1 MLLKSAFAPQAI
13 FWRNLVGAYSIG
25 LDRFAP
31 VSVVACSDHGKEV
44 DPIQGETGIRFYTL
58 EEITHT
64 RSAPVGQPKES
75 DEEQGLIRVLS
86 RLPKDRYAIACP
98 VPSRMLD
105 EFVRE
110 TGFRSASTPYK
121 IASWLAEKENWF
133 QLFDEIGLP
142 RLSGRWIRLGEMR
155 FAELADT
162 VGPVFV
168 AQLSRGLSGSGTAV
182 IRSEREYEH
191 AGARFGDALAWVAP
205 YMTGPSLVTHGVVL
219 EHGTIVGYPSVQL
232 VGFDECHARPGV
244 FCGNDFYATRRV
256 PSALITQLQE
266 QTERMGRGMASLGFR
281 GIFGVDFVTDPEMR
295 NAYAVDLNPRWL
307 GSTALLSQAEEVA
320 GRTPLAALDLATR
333 LGAVSEEEG
342 LALGAR
348 CREPVEGC
356 QMILFP
362 NGREWVE
369 VMDSPR
375 PGIYSRE
382 NGAVQF
388 VREGIR
394 LGDCRGEAEFLV
406 TAGIPRPGLRLQ
418 RGSQMLR
425 IYSRAPVLEPGGP
438 RLLPWCRQAIEEMY
452 ALTPLAPISEPD

>member
-1 MLLKSAFAPQAI
+1 MLKSAFQPQAI
-13 FWRNLVGAYSIG
+13 FWRNLVGAYSVGI
-25 LDRFAP
+25 DRFAP
-31 VSVVACSDHGKEV
+31 ISVVACSDHGREV
-44 DPIQGETGIRFYTL
+44 EPIQGETGIRFYTL
-58 EEITHT
+58 EEMTHT
-64 RSAPVGQPKES
+64 RLAPVGQPKES
-75 DEEQGLIRVLS
+75 DEEQGLVRVLG

-110 TGFRSASTPYK
+110 TGFRSASAPYK
-121 IASWLAEKENWF
+121 IATWLAEKEHWF
-133 QLFDEIGLP
+133 QVFDDLGLP
-142 RLSGRWIRLGEMR
+142 RLNGRWIRLAEMR
-155 FAELADT
+155 FAELADS

-182 IRSEREYEH
+182 IRSESEYEE
-191 AGARFGDALAWVAP
+191 AGARFGDALVWVAP
-205 YMTGPSLVTHGVVL
+205 YMAGPSLVMHGVVL

-232 VGFDECHARPGV
+232 VGYGECHARPGV
-244 FCGNDFYATRRV
+244 FCGNDFYAARRV
-256 PSALITQLQE
+256 PPALIHQVQE
-266 QTERMGRGMASLGFR
+266 QTERMGKGMAALGFR
-281 GIFGVDFVTDPEMR
+281 GIFGVDFVTDPELR

-307 GSTALLSQAEEVA
+307 GSTALFSQAEEMA

-333 LGAVSEEEG
+333 LGALSEGEG

-362 NGREWVE
+362 KGGEWVE

-375 PGIYSRE
+375 PGVFSRE
-382 NGAVQF
+382 DDAVRF

-394 LGDCRGEAEFLV
+394 LGDCQEETEFLV
-406 TAGIPRPGLRLQ
+406 TAGVPRPGLRIQ

-425 IYSRAPVLEPGGP
+425 IYSRAPVLEPDAP
-438 RLLPWCRQAIEEMY
+438 KLLPWCRRAIEEMY
-452 ALTPLAPISEPD
+452 ALTPVAPI